1 MPRPSA
7 LGFWSPSLWCGHH
20 LLPFLL
26 ISPPHQHL
34 RSKLCSQGPCYSLL
48 CCENIKKLLKNSHHF
63 MLYFCFDELVS
74 QIFPLR
80 IKTVTFPWNS
90 PKSQGVS
97 LECNRAV
104 PLCQFHPVDSSVGD
118 TSQQLR
124 CLLPTGSSIRG
135 MDQPFLELQVSSLCK
150 PLSKD
155 VWEPDLEVDG
165 LCSFIVWH
173 RLQFALL
180 CSHPGFS

>member
-1 MPRPSA
+1 MQTRGPGPCTANSASGSEAPVPRPSD

-48 CCENIKKLLKNSHHF
+48 CCENIKKLLRNSPHF

-80 IKTVTFPWNS
+80 KKIVTFPWDS
-90 PKSQGVS
+90 PKSQEVS

-118 TSQQLR
+118 TFSAIKMPFANRKQHQKYGSTFPRTPSLILMQTALR
-124 CLLPTGSSIRG
+124 RGLGTGS
-135 MDQPFLELQVSSLCK
+135 
-150 PLSKD
+150 
-155 VWEPDLEVDG
+155 
-165 LCSFIVWH
+165 
-173 RLQFALL
+173 
-180 CSHPGFS
+180 